1 MTIKFGR
8 ILFLTFLLT
17 THALLVAAQS
27 PLTAKGSGYQP
38 QPTSSANENDRIRD
52 GLLGPVRRIRTEVI
66 KVSTAEGKV
75 IENTK
80 RVLLEAA
87 EYDLK
92 GVKTVNQYFPVA
104 GTAPTGREVY
114 KYDDKGNISEMTLKG
129 SDGSMVSKETY
140 KYDYDSLGNWTK
152 MTTSVAV
159 VENGTIAFEPV
170 EVTYRTISYYL
181 DARMTNL
188 LQPANTSAAAKTPVT
203 GATNGA
209 STNPKPSPQQA
220 LAPLQFTRRSPVTL
234 AGQYGS
240 PMFAD
245 VRNVSF
251 TTNQKVPLENA
262 PPPPTPAPRL
272 AISRGV
278 LNGAALSL
286 PAPDYPDT
294 ARRTRVEGTVDVE
307 VVIDENGKVLT
318 AKVIS
323 GPSVLRDSAV
333 QAALRARFTP
343 TKLSGQPVRVTGKI
357 VYNFK

>member
-1 MTIKFGR
+1 
-8 ILFLTFLLT
+8 
-17 THALLVAAQS
+17 
-27 PLTAKGSGYQP
+27 
-38 QPTSSANENDRIRD
+38 
-52 GLLGPVRRIRTEVI
+52 
-66 KVSTAEGKV
+66 
-75 IENTK
+75 
-80 RVLLEAA
+80 
-87 EYDLK
+87 
-92 GVKTVNQYFPVA
+92 
-104 GTAPTGREVY
+104 
-114 KYDDKGNISEMTLKG
+114 
-129 SDGSMVSKETY
+129 
-140 KYDYDSLGNWTK
+140 
-152 MTTSVAV
+152 
-159 VENGTIAFEPV
+159 
-170 EVTYRTISYYL
+170 
-181 DARMTNL
+181 
-188 LQPANTSAAAKTPVT
+188 
-203 GATNGA
+203 
-209 STNPKPSPQQA
+209 
-220 LAPLQFTRRSPVTL
+220 
-234 AGQYGS
+234 
-240 PMFAD
+240 MFAD

-357 VYNFK
+357 VYNFKMAR